1 MTLLDRTPLTLSAAA
16 DPAMADTDAIVD
28 GHALLSARAAFLREV
43 AADVD
48 PLVATSIRR
57 RASELELAAW
67 VLSLRSP

>member
-16 DPAMADTDAIVD
+16 DPVLADTDAILD

-43 AADVD
+43 ATDVD